1 MGRADDQRELDAV
14 KQSMEAT
21 SGEKAAAL
29 EQANLEAER
38 KQLDETREGG
48 EYLLSDGKTR
58 VNANG
63 EPLKANQ

>member
-1 MGRADDQRELDAV
+1 MDHRPQARERDAI
-14 KQSMEAT
+14 KDSMEAT

-29 EQANLEAER
+29 QQADQEAEQ

-63 EPLKANQ
+63 EPLKKD